1 MKILLTIQ
9 ILSAINAYRDSQTGY
24 DIVDENFLSF
34 EKFMRANYNNTKNSK
49 KVMQKIRRTRE
60 ILIRPFNAVV
70 RFILRNYLYVFP
82 QGKKIQFEKI

>member
-1 MKILLTIQ
+1 MKIILTIH

-24 DIVDENFLSF
+24 EIIDGNFLSF
-34 EKFMRANYNNTKNSK
+34 EKFIRANYNDTKDSK

-70 RFILRNYLYVFP
+70 RFIFRNYLHVST
-82 QGKKIQFEKI
+82 